1 MDIVEQ
7 ISHHI
12 NDLVLLG
19 KKYSIETDIYPI
31 HGRSEAIDTSCAYA
45 LKIGVRRYES
55 A

>member
-7 ISHHI
+7 ISRHI

-19 KKYSIETDIYPI
+19 KKYSIDANIDPI
-31 HGRSEAIDTSCAYA
+31 PGRSEATDTSCASS